1 MKKLLISLITA
12 LLSFNSMAEL
22 DLKFDF
28 KSTEAGK
35 VISLNQNI
43 KANFDEVKTI
53 QIPDSDQIIEMMV
66 TENIPELMRNDDIV
80 VGEVFLDF
88 KIYQNSK
95 LGKKLISSPKII
107 TTFGNEASLEMLS
120 EDSEKSPM
128 TSIKVIPTV
137 L

>member
-1 MKKLLISLITA
+1 MKKIITSLII
-12 LLSFNSMAEL
+12 LLFSFNSLAEL

-35 VISLNQNI
+35 IISLNQNI

-53 QIPDSDQIIEMMV
+53 KIPDSDQIIEMMI
-66 TENIPELMRNDDIV
+66 TENIPESMRNDDIV
-80 VGEVFLDF
+80 VGEVFLDI
-88 KIYQNSK
+88 KVYQNFKS
-95 LGKKLISSPKII
+95 GKKLISSPKII
-107 TTFGNEASLEMLS
+107 TTFGNEASLEMIS
-120 EDSEKSPM
+120 DKNDKNPK